1 MKVIHTGD
9 IHLDSKLSA
18 NLPKDKAKER
28 RDEILKAFVSLVSYA
43 KEENVSAI
51 LIAGDLFDTRNTSA
65 LSRNTF
71 KNLLINNPDISFYY
85 LRGNHDENTAIDV
98 LDDKPDNLYLF
109 NDSWTGYS
117 LDKEDKVMLYGVE
130 LNGSNTENVTNIF
143 SPDPSK
149 INIVMLHGQDTDTVC
164 VEKAETINVR
174 AFKNKGINYLAL
186 GHVHAYKSWEL
197 DAMGKACY
205 CGCLEGRG
213 FDETGEHGFVVLDI
227 DEEKGTV
234 TDTFVPFAKR
244 HLFEVNVD
252 VSMCDGTLSMIE
264 EVKKTLK
271 KENITSNDL
280 VKIVLTGKVDVDFE
294 KDTDFIRHT
303 LEGDYY
309 FVKVYDKTEIY
320 VDPKDYMLDKSLKG
334 EFVRQV
340 LSSDEISDE
349 EKGEVIKFG
358 LNALM
363 GGKTTL

>member
-1 MKVIHTGD
+1 MRVIHTGD

-28 RDEILKAFVSLVSYA
+28 RGEILNAFVSLVSYA
-43 KEENVSAI
+43 KENDVSAI

-71 KNLLINNPDISFYY
+71 RSLLINNPDISFYY

-98 LDDKPDNLYLF
+98 LDERPDNLYLF
-109 NDSWTGYS
+109 NDSWTSYS
-117 LDKEDKVMLYGVE
+117 LDKEDKVRLYGVE
-130 LNGSNTENVTNIF
+130 FNENNSANVINIF

-149 INIVMLHGQDTDTVC
+149 VNIVMLHGQDTDTVC
-164 VEKAETINVR
+164 VEKTETINVR
-174 AFKNKGINYLAL
+174 ALKNKGINYLAL

-197 DAMGKACY
+197 DALGKACY

-252 VSMCDGTLSMIE
+252 VSSFDGTLSVIE
-264 EVKKTLK
+264 KVKSELK
-271 KENITSNDL
+271 KENISSKDL

-294 KDTDFIRHT
+294 KDTEFIRHT
-303 LEGDYY
+303 VESDYY

-340 LSSDEISDE
+340 LSSDEISEE
-349 EKGEVIKFG
+349 EKGEVIKIG

>member
-28 RDEILKAFVSLVSYA
+28 GHEILNAFVSMVDYA
-43 KEENVSAI
+43 KEHKVSAI

-71 KNLLINNPDISFYY
+71 RELIINNPDISFYY
-85 LRGNHDENTAIDV
+85 LRGNHDENTAISV
-98 LDDKPDNLYLF
+98 LNESPDNLYLF
-109 NDSWTGYS
+109 NDSWTEYS
-117 LDKEDKVMLYGVE
+117 LDNEGKVKLFGVE
-130 LNGSNTENVTNIF
+130 LNENNSSNVLNIF

-149 INIVMLHGQDTDTVC
+149 VNIVMLHGQDTDTAC
-164 VEKAETINVR
+164 IEKTETINVR
-174 AFKNKGINYLAL
+174 AFRNKGINYLAL

-197 DAMGKACY
+197 DALGKACY

-213 FDETGEHGFVVLDI
+213 FDETGEHGFVLLDI
-227 DEEKGTV
+227 DEEKGIIK
-234 TDTFVPFAKR
+234 DTFVPFAKR

-252 VSMCDGTLSMIE
+252 VSMLDSTPAMIE
-264 EVKKTLK
+264 KVKDALK
-271 KENITSNDL
+271 QETITKKDL
-280 VKIVLTGKVDVDFE
+280 VKIVLTGKVCVDAE
-294 KDTDFIRHT
+294 KDTEFIRHT
-303 LEGDYY
+303 FEDNFY

-334 EFVRQV
+334 EFVRLI
-340 LSSDEISDE
+340 LSSDEIPKE
-349 EKGEVIKFG
+349 EKGEIIKIG